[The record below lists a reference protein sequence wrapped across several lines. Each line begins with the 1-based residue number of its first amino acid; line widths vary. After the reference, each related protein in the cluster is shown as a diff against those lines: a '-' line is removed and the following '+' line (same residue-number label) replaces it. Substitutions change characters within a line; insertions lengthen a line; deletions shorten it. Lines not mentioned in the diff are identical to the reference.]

1 MMENEDFLEG
11 NIRAAEQMCQD
22 PLNLTFLIGLMVEH
36 SKKENFFSV
45 SRPNTERWNGSA
57 FFYCYYCC
65 KQVQT
70 KLPTGRCWMC
80 HCVSCQL
87 SFSPS
92 LVHIEDLA
100 SIFKNRS
107 YILLGEWIA

>member
-1 MMENEDFLEG
+1 
-11 NIRAAEQMCQD
+11 MCQD
-22 PLNLTFLIGLMVEH
+22 SLNLTFHIGLMVEH

-57 FFYCYYCC
+57 FFITTIIANKY
-65 KQVQT
+65 KQNSPLDIVVGCAT
-70 KLPTGRCWMC
+70 
-80 HCVSCQL
+80 VSCQL